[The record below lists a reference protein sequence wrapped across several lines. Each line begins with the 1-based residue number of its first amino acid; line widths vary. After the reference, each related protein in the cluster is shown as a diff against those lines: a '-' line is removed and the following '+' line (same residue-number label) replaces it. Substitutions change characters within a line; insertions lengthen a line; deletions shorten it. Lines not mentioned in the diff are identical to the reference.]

1 MTMPDVLDN
10 VGNQQGRNIAPTYGY
25 YRQPNGWIT
34 LSPNTA
40 TARMRY
46 MEEGWEYL
54 HAYGAFDITPYT
66 IGHPF
71 EGLFMFGGAK
81 ELPVEQVLQ
90 TGLYIAPT
98 PLVPVCRQH
107 LTQYH
112 RAHNAGCWRG
122 AKRVE
127 FPQLAGVPPEAMGPF
142 ICEFCPLDSKGEKR
156 KLPTAQARTQHQSV
170 AHKEPL
176 GNTQLGQALGDS
188 LAAALKSIGGKD
200 AEAQQARIAELEA
213 ALARRDGIRG
223 STPAGKAGSG

>member
-10 VGNQQGRNIAPTYGY
+10 VGNQQGQNIAPTYGY
-25 YRQPNGWIT
+25 YRKSDGWIT
-34 LSPNTA
+34 FSPNTA

-54 HAYGAFDITPYT
+54 HAYGAFDVTPYT

-81 ELPVEQVLQ
+81 EMPVEQVLQ

-98 PLVPVCRQH
+98 PLMPVCRQH

-127 FPQLAGVPPEAMGPF
+127 FPQLAGLAPERIGPF
-142 ICEFCPLDSKGEKR
+142 PCNFCDR
-156 KLPTAQARTQHQSV
+156 KLPTEQAKTQHQSV
-170 AHKEPL
+170 AHTQPV
-176 GNTQLGQALGDS
+176 GNLQLGQALGDT

-213 ALARRDGIRG
+213 ALAAAKR
-223 STPAGKAGSG
+223 KA